1 MGDHTVRIRAGSTHG
16 NRDPMGALGERFRQA
31 RLDRHAT
38 LQDAQRET
46 RIHRRF
52 LDALEKEDV
61 AALPA
66 PVYTRGFI
74 RTYAEFLGI
83 DPEPMVDLY
92 QTMRGSDEPTEIQ
105 SATTRINNPK
115 PVSTRLLGIVT
126 GGILVLLLL
135 GYLWSQYNSFVES
148 VRQADAT
155 ATPRPGLAGAPSPV
169 PPPLIVD
176 PGAASPV
183 AESPQPISTPT
194 EVVATIAPVAA
205 ATPVRGV
212 QVDVRIADRTWLAVW
227 VDGQQI
233 LAEEVR
239 PGYTR
244 TFNGDQSVRMRVGNA
259 IGVIATVN
267 GISQG
272 ALGARGQAIEAFWG
286 RQ

>member
-1 MGDHTVRIRAGSTHG
+1 
-16 NRDPMGALGERFRQA
+16 MGALGERFRQA

-52 LDALEKEDV
+52 LEALENDDV

-74 RTYAEFLGI
+74 RTYSEFLGI

-105 SATTRINNPK
+105 SATTRINSPK

-126 GGILVLLLL
+126 GGILAILLL
-135 GYLWSQYNSFVES
+135 GYLWSQYNSFVDS
-148 VRQADAT
+148 VRQADST
-155 ATPRPGLAGAPSPV
+155 ATPRPALAGAPSPV
-169 PPPLIVD
+169 PAPLIVG

-194 EVVATIAPVAA
+194 QAVATIAPAVS

-212 QVDVRIADRTWLAVW
+212 QVDVQIADRTWLAVW

-239 PGYTR
+239 PGYTK

-267 GISQG
+267 GISHG